1 MSQICQITGKR
12 PLVGNTVSHA
22 NNKTKR
28 RFNVNLHT
36 KRFWVDSMKKF
47 ITLRV
52 SSRGMRV
59 IDKVGIET
67 IISNMASYS
76 SDIQE

>member
-1 MSQICQITGKR
+1 MSQVCQITGKK

-22 NNKTKR
+22 NNKKKR

-52 SSRGMRV
+52 SSRGMRI
-59 IDKVGIET
+59 IDKIGIDT
-67 IISNMASYS
+67 VISNMILYK
-76 SDIQE
+76 SDIIE

>member
-12 PLVGNTVSHA
+12 PLFGHTVSHA

-36 KRFWVDSMKKF
+36 KRFWVDDMKKF

-52 SSRGMRV
+52 SSRGMRI
-59 IDKVGIET
+59 IDKIGIET
-67 IISNMASYS
+67 VISNMALYKSE
-76 SDIQE
+76 IQE